1 MRKLISIAALAAT
14 TFAAAALTAPL
25 SAEDIAITG
34 GRAFTNGGSGEVENA
49 TILVSGGKITSV
61 TSGGAVPDGY
71 RVIDASGKWVTAGF
85 MASDTTLGLSEVSL
99 SGGIVDSSAPSE
111 KNMIGVSVVPAY
123 NAASTFIANSRI
135 EGVTRAMTRMT
146 NSGDM
151 WLGLGAVVKMTD
163 SDAIAREKAFLV
175 IDLDEGSAT
184 EVGGSRA
191 VLWHKLN
198 EKFQAA
204 KDKMDK
210 AANGDDD
217 DKKDA
222 KRPSAEDA
230 TMTAVLS
237 GDMPVY
243 AIVNRKA
250 DIEQLIAFQN
260 RFGIRVILSGAGEA
274 WMVADMLAAA
284 GIPVVL
290 DPSANLPS
298 NFDLLAR
305 TSAAAGRLHAAGVK
319 VAFIPP
325 GTQNARLVV
334 QNAGIAVSMGMPW
347 DAAMDALTVN
357 PAEIFGVSDSYGR
370 LAAGMDADVVVWD
383 GDPLEVMSSP
393 DAVLIA
399 GDDIPLVSR
408 QTKLRD
414 RYKDIDRSP
423 GFDR

>member
-1 MRKLISIAALAAT
+1 MRKLISIAAM
-14 TFAAAALTAPL
+14 AAAVFTGSV

-85 MASDTTLGLSEVSL
+85 MASDTTLGLSEVAL
-99 SGGIVDSSAPSE
+99 SGGIVDSSAPRE
-111 KNMIGVSVVPAY
+111 KNLVGLNVVPAY
-123 NAASTFIANSRI
+123 NPASTFIANTRL

-146 NSGDM
+146 NTGDL
-151 WLGLGAVVKMTD
+151 WLGLGAIVKMSD
-163 SDAIAREKAFLV
+163 SNAIARERAFMVL
-175 IDLDEGSAT
+175 DLDEGSAG

-191 VLWHKLN
+191 VLWHTLN
-198 EKFQAA
+198 EKFQSA

-210 AANGDDD
+210 ANGNGNGNGDDE
-217 DKKDA
+217 KKDK
-222 KRPSAEDA
+222 KRPSPEDVA
-230 TMTAVLS
+230 LNAVLS

-243 AIVNRKA
+243 AIVNRKS

-260 RFGIRVILSGAGEA
+260 RFGIRVILAGAAEA

-284 GIPVVL
+284 GIPVVM
-290 DPSANLPS
+290 DPSANLPGS
-298 NFDLLAR
+298 FDVLGR
-305 TSAAAGRLHAAGVK
+305 TSAGAGRLHAAGVK
-319 VAFIPP
+319 LAFIPP
-325 GTQNARLVV
+325 GTPNARLVV
-334 QNAGIAVSMGMPW
+334 QNAGIAVSMGLPW
-347 DAAMDALTVN
+347 EAAVDALTVN
-357 PAEIFGVSDSYGR
+357 PAEIFGLADSYGK

-383 GDPLEVMSSP
+383 GDPLELMSSP

-399 GDDIPLVSR
+399 GEDIPLVSR

-414 RYKDIDRSP
+414 RYKDLDRSP
-423 GFDR
+423 AFDR

>member
-1 MRKLISIAALAAT
+1 MRKLISIAAFAAT
-14 TFAAAALTAPL
+14 TFAAAAFTAPL

-99 SGGIVDSSAPSE
+99 SGGIVDSSAPKE
-111 KNMIGVSVVPAY
+111 KNMIGVSVTPAY
-123 NAASTFIANSRI
+123 NPASTFIANTRI

-163 SDAIAREKAFLV
+163 SDAVAREKAFLV

-210 AANGDDD
+210 AADNGD

-222 KRPSAEDA
+222 KRPSAEDV
-230 TMTAVLS
+230 TMKAVLS
-237 GDMPVY
+237 GDIPVY

-347 DAAMDALTVN
+347 DAAMDALTTN

-414 RYKDIDRSP
+414 RYQDLDRSP

>member
-1 MRKLISIAALAAT
+1 MRKLISIAAIAAT
-14 TFAAAALTAPL
+14 TFTVAAFTATV

-49 TILVSGGKITSV
+49 TILVSGGKVTSV
-61 TSGGAVPDGY
+61 ASGGAVPDGY

-85 MASDTTLGLSEVSL
+85 MAADTTLGLSEVAL
-99 SGGIVDSSAPSE
+99 SGGIVDASAPKE
-111 KNMIGVSVVPAY
+111 KNVVGISVVPAY
-123 NAASTFIANSRI
+123 NPASVFIANTRI

-146 NSGDM
+146 NTGDM
-151 WLGLGAVVKMTD
+151 FLGLGAIVKMTD
-163 SDAIAREKAFLV
+163 SDAIVQEKAFLV
-175 IDLDEGSAT
+175 LDLDEGSAN

-198 EKFQAA
+198 DTFQAA

-210 AANGDDD
+210 AGD

-222 KRPSAEDA
+222 KRPSANDVA
-230 TMTAVLS
+230 FNAVLS

-250 DIEQLIAFQN
+250 DIEQLIAFQK
-260 RFGIRVILSGAGEA
+260 RFGIRVILGGGGEA
-274 WMVADMLAAA
+274 WMLADMLAAA

-290 DPSANLPS
+290 DPTANLPG
-298 NFDLLAR
+298 NFDVLAR

-319 VAFIPP
+319 VAFISP
-325 GTQNARLVV
+325 GTPNARLVV

-347 DAAMDALTVN
+347 AAAMDALTVN
-357 PAEIFGVSDSYGR
+357 AAEIFGVADSYGKI
-370 LAAGMDADVVVWD
+370 APGMDADIVVWD

-399 GDDIPLVSR
+399 GDYIPLVSR
-408 QTKLRD
+408 ATKLRD
-414 RYKDIDRSP
+414 RYKDLDRAP
-423 GFDR
+423 AFDR